1 MQVIDTNDMAGF
13 FSVLAGTE
21 RSQAASMV
29 LDAGQSTG
37 GPQNAHPSSDQWL
50 YVIDGT
56 GSATVEDDEYELS
69 PGLLVCIEAGET
81 HEITADENEPL
92 ETINV
97 YAPPEY

>member
-1 MQVIDTNDMAGF
+1 MHVIDTNDMASF
-13 FSVLAGTE
+13 FSVLAGTD

-37 GPQNAHPSSDQWL
+37 GPTNAHPRSDQWL

-56 GSATVEDDEYELS
+56 GTASVEDNDHELA
-69 PGLLVCIEAGET
+69 PGLLICIEAGET
-81 HEITADENEPL
+81 HEITADEEGPL
-92 ETINV
+92 ETINI